1 MVKAV
6 LDTVTEAPIA
16 TEEPVLA
23 APRMLHHTA
32 YVTHDVE
39 ATVKFYTE
47 VLGMKLVSTVIDDA
61 VPSTGDPWPY
71 LHLFFQMQ
79 DGSTVAFF
87 ESVGLPK
94 APPVAHPAYNIF
106 NHLAMDVGSREE
118 VDRWA
123 ERFRKLGIEFV
134 GPTDHGII
142 YSIYFKDPNDL
153 RLELTATTDPTW
165 VNHGDQA
172 HADVEAW
179 GKAKAIAAKGGDPD
193 AVVNWVKAH
202 RARHKHG

>member
-1 MVKAV
+1 MLNTV
-6 LDTVTEAPIA
+6 LEAPVVTEPKLAP
-16 TEEPVLA
+16 
-23 APRMLHHTA
+23 PRMLHHTA

-47 VLGMKLVSTVIDDA
+47 ILGMKLVSAVVDDSI
-61 VPSTGDPWPY
+61 PSTGDPWPY

-87 ESVGLPK
+87 ESIGLPK
-94 APPVAHPAYNIF
+94 PSPDSHPAYGIF
-106 NHLAMDVGSREE
+106 NHLAMDVGTREE

-123 ERFRKLGIEFV
+123 KRLAAHGVEMV

-142 YSIYFKDPNDL
+142 YSIYFKDPNGI
-153 RLELTATTDPTW
+153 RLELTATTDPNW

-172 HADVEAW
+172 AADVEAW
-179 GKAKAIAAKGGDPD
+179 AQAKAMAAAGGDPD
-193 AVVNWVKAH
+193 AVLNWVKEH
-202 RARHKHG
+202 RGKHKHD